1 VSTTEAESQ
10 VVARGEPRLLI
21 GGELVE
27 AASGKRFENR
37 NPATEEVIGEV
48 ADGGVDDMQ
57 RAITA
62 ARRAFDE
69 TDWSTNR
76 ALRKRCLLQLT
87 EAMLADRAAFAAEM
101 VAEGGCPVG
110 TLLPQ
115 LDVPLESALQW
126 PAEMIDRF
134 DWERELPINT
144 AYGMRSWRRVVKEP
158 VGVVGA
164 ITPWNYPMQVV
175 LSKLGPALAVG
186 CTVVLK
192 PAPDT
197 PWSATRIGRLAAE
210 HTDLPPGVLNVVTS
224 ADHLVG
230 EALSLDPRVDM
241 ISFTG
246 STATGR
252 RIMEKSAP
260 SVRRLNLE
268 LGGKSAHLVLDDADF
283 SRLAYVAFSVCSHA
297 GQACANLTRL
307 VVPRSRYDEA
317 IDAVAPGFGMVKY
330 GDPTNPENIMGPVVS
345 KKQHERVLGYIEQG
359 VAEGARLVTG
369 GHRPAHLER
378 GYYVEPTLF
387 ADVDNSMTIARE
399 EIFGPVL
406 VVIPHDGDDDAIR
419 IANDSEYGLAGA
431 VTSASEER
439 ALAVARRMRTGNIAI
454 NGGIASAPDA
464 PFGGWKAS
472 GIGVKYGIEGLEE
485 HVLTKTLAG
494 PAPNESTRP
503 PTNEER

>member
-1 VSTTEAESQ
+1 VSTTEAEAP
-10 VVARGEPRLLI
+10 VVARGEARMLI
-21 GGELVE
+21 DGDLVE

-37 NPATEEVIGEV
+37 NPATEQVLGDV
-48 ADGGVDDMQ
+48 ADAGVDDMR

-69 TDWSTNR
+69 SAWATDR
-76 ALRKRCLLQLT
+76 ELRKRCLLQLA
-87 EAMLADRAAFAAEM
+87 EALAAEREELRAEV
-101 VAEGGCPVG
+101 VAEVGCPVATTG
-110 TLLPQ
+110 PQ
-115 LDVPLESALQW
+115 VDSPLGDALQW
-126 PAEMIDRF
+126 PVGMLDEF
-134 DWERELPINT
+134 PWERDLSINE
-144 AYGMRSWRRVVKEP
+144 AYGQRSWRKVVKEP
-158 VGVVGA
+158 IGVVGA
-164 ITPWNYPMQVV
+164 ITPWNYPLSVV
-175 LSKLGPALAVG
+175 LHKIAPALAVG

-197 PWSATRIGRLAAE
+197 PWNATRLGRLAAE
-210 HTDLPPGVLNVVTS
+210 HTDLPPGVLNVVTTS
-224 ADHLVG
+224 DNAVA
-230 EALSLDPRVDM
+230 EELSLDPRVDM

-260 SVRRLNLE
+260 TVKRLNLE

-283 SRLAYVAFSVCSHA
+283 GRIAYQAMSTCFHA

-317 IDAVAPGFGMVKY
+317 IEAITPGFGMVKY
-330 GDPTNPENIMGPVVS
+330 GDPTNPENIMGPVIS
-345 KKQHERVLGYIEQG
+345 QRQHERVLGYIERG

-369 GHRPAHLER
+369 GGRPPELDR
-378 GYYVEPTLF
+378 GWFVQPTLF

-406 VVIPHDGDDDAIR
+406 VVIPHDGDDDAVR
-419 IANDSEYGLAGA
+419 IANDNDYGLAGA

-439 ALAVARRMRTGNIAI
+439 ALAVAARMRAGTIAI
-454 NGGIASAPDA
+454 NGGISSGPDA

-485 HVLTKTLAG
+485 HLLTKTLA
-494 PAPNESTRP
+494 APVQG
-503 PTNEER
+503 